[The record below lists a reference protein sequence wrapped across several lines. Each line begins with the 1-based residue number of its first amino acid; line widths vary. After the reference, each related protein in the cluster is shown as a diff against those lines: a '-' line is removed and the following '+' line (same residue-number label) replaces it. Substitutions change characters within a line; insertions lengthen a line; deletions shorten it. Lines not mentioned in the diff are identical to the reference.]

1 MVNVNKLKGVIVEK
15 GLTKKKMAKKMGIS
29 DRTFY
34 NKMRRKVFNSDEIVE
49 MASIP
54 VSYTHLTLPTKLEW
68 CRSRWSPYH

>member
-15 GLTKKKMAKKMGIS
+15 GLTQSKMAKKMGIS

-49 MASIP
+49 MASILSIDKKD
-54 VSYTHLTLPTKLEW
+54 VIAIFFDQNVT
-68 CRSRWSPYH
+68 